1 MFVPGKGAPVDD
13 IQVAAVAVV
22 LVALVAGLLS
32 LALLPGKDPLAM
44 DENGRMFYVY
54 GAQAVSG
61 LLFAHL
67 YVCRPMWFDTVL
79 RPYWPFIIIG
89 LAFAVVAA
97 AEIFQRQKIRVLA
110 EPFRRTGGLLPL
122 IPALA
127 MLILA
132 ARRRAFARQSPGQ
145 VTFTRRM

>member
-1 MFVPGKGAPVDD
+1 M
-13 IQVAAVAVV
+13 AVV
-22 LVALVAGLLS
+22 LVALIAGLLS
-32 LALLPGKDPLAM
+32 LALLPGKDPLAL
-44 DENGRMFYVY
+44 DEKGRMFYVY

-79 RPYWPFIIIG
+79 RPYWPFIILG
-89 LAFAVVAA
+89 LAFAGVAA
-97 AEIFQRQKIRVLA
+97 AELFQRQKIRVLA

-127 MLILA
+127 MLIVPA
-132 ARRRAFARQSPGQ
+132 EHRRSAVTSWCCSWRA
-145 VTFTRRM
+145 